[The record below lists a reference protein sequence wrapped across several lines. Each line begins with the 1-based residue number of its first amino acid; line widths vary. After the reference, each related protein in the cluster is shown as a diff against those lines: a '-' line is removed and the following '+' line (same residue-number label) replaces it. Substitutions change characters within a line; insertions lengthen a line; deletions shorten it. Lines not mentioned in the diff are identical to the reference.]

1 MVELKSR
8 FERPE
13 GRLKKDWGNFGWNV
27 LLEKTLD
34 KLGKL
39 EGANDDELAGENDD
53 DVGNDSDCLGNLT
66 GLCSV
71 PYQIICHL

>member
-1 MVELKSR
+1 MSR
-8 FERPE
+8 FERPD
-13 GRLKKDWGNFGWNV
+13 GTLKKDWGNLGWNV
-27 LLEKTLD
+27 LEKTFD

-39 EGANDDELAGENDD
+39 EGANDDEDDNDD
-53 DVGNDSDCLGNLT
+53 EVGNDCDCLGNLT